1 MKPGMVQGMKGLR
14 LVLVQPEQL
23 KAAQTIHDLCPVWC
37 RSEAALDALA
47 WVMKSNTDTSEV
59 LIKTCAIDALYGTRV
74 RWIDRQRVVDHVH
87 CTLANCDHH
96 QVTTADPKLVE
107 DLAAVELADKIIRR
121 YKSFA
126 SKYAHFFVNPS
137 FPILD
142 RFAVFGLRECL
153 GRKALR
159 MEPTYTAFAQ
169 AFSTLA
175 QGLDSD
181 TRRLDHY
188 LWLIGQYHRR
198 AVGRINPE
206 IREAFDA
213 HPRVVAQLI
222 G

>member
-1 MKPGMVQGMKGLR
+1 
-14 LVLVQPEQL
+14 VLVRPEQL
-23 KAAQTIHDLCPVWC
+23 EATQTIHELCPLWC
-37 RSEAALDALA
+37 RNEAALDALA

-59 LIKTCAIDALYGTRV
+59 LIKTCAINALYNAHV
-74 RWIDRQRVVDHVH
+74 FSKHRQRVVDHVQR
-87 CTLANCDHH
+87 TLANCDHY

-107 DLAAVELADKIIRR
+107 NLAAVELADKTIHYR
-121 YKSFA
+121 SFA
-126 SKYAHFFVNPS
+126 SKYAHFFVNPR
-137 FPILD
+137 FPIRD

-153 GRKALR
+153 GHKALR
-159 MEPTYTAFAQ
+159 PNPSYTAFAQ

-181 TRRLDHY
+181 TRRLDRY
-188 LWLIGQYHRR
+188 LWLIGQYHTR
-198 AVGRINPE
+198 AAGRTINSE